1 MNHKN
6 PTLTVTFALV
16 ACSAILSS
24 SCSKPPPRAEA
35 PPPRVSVQQ
44 ASAKELIDH
53 DDFNGWLD
61 SSATV
66 EVRARVRAG
75 AYALSRGIG
84 YYQAQREL
92 EFVRPAHSR
101 FHKPQSGRKSPC
113 KKHSA

>member
-6 PTLTVTFALV
+6 PRLTVTCALV
-16 ACSAILSS
+16 ISCAILCS

-44 ASAKELIDH
+44 ASAKELVDE

-66 EVRARVRAG
+66 EVRARVRGHIQKVHFTDGGVFDQIYG
-75 AYALSRGIG
+75 A
-84 YYQAQREL
+84 
-92 EFVRPAHSR
+92 
-101 FHKPQSGRKSPC
+101 K
-113 KKHSA
+113 